1 MIADTPKID
10 LKVLAAPTVVPSGV
24 RSAASGTG
32 GASIQLE
39 RAIPVFHR
47 WIQERAL
54 DELMVD
60 VADYTHVPEGPG
72 VVLVCHDAIYA
83 LDGGGGELGLLYR
96 RRRET
101 HPSLGAIATLD
112 DRLVSVF
119 RRALAACVRLE
130 GERDLA
136 GLRFAGDR
144 FELAVNDRRVTRTEA
159 DELAAAL
166 DRVAGWLFP
175 GERAAIEI
183 TGGDGDRLAATLR
196 HEHARGVTELLARLE
211 VAATTAGAS

>member
-10 LKVLAAPTVVPSGV
+10 LKVMAATGRTVE
-24 RSAASGTG
+24 
-32 GASIQLE
+32 LE

-47 WIQERAL
+47 WIQEGAL

-60 VADYTHVPEGPG
+60 VADYTHVPDGPG

-83 LDGGGGELGLLYR
+83 LDSGGGELGLLYS

-101 HPSLGAIATLD
+101 HPSLGAITTLE

-130 GERDLA
+130 REPDLA
-136 GLRFAGDR
+136 GLRFPGDC
-144 FELAVNDRRVTRTEA
+144 FQLAVNDRRVSRAPA
-159 DELAAAL
+159 DELGSAL
-166 DRVAGWLFP
+166 ERVAGWLFP
-175 GERAAIEI
+175 GERPGIEV
-183 TGGDGDRLAATLR
+183 GGDDGDRLAATLR
-196 HEHARGVTELLARLE
+196 GGRAAGAAGLLARLE
-211 VAATTAGAS
+211 VGATTAGVS

>member
-10 LKVLAAPTVVPSGV
+10 LKVLAATA
-24 RSAASGTG
+24 SARVA
-32 GASIQLE
+32 LE

-60 VADYTHVPEGPG
+60 VADYSHVPDGPG
-72 VVLVCHDAIYA
+72 VVLVCHDAVYG
-83 LDGGGGELGLLYR
+83 LDSGGGELGLLYS

-101 HPSLGAIATLD
+101 HPSLGAITSLD

-130 GERDLA
+130 REPDLA
-136 GLRFAGDR
+136 GLRFPADR
-144 FELAVNDRRVTRTEA
+144 FELAVNDRRLSGSQA
-159 DELAAAL
+159 GELGAAL
-166 DRVAGWLFP
+166 ERVAEWLFP
-175 GERAAIEI
+175 GERPAIEV
-183 TGGDGDRLAATLR
+183 GAGDGDRLAATLR
-196 HEHARGVTELLARLE
+196 AARAPGAAAVLARLG
-211 VAATTAGAS
+211 VGATTAGVS

>member
-10 LKVLAAPTVVPSGV
+10 LKVMAA
-24 RSAASGTG
+24 TG
-32 GASIQLE
+32 RKVELE

-83 LDGGGGELGLLYR
+83 LDSGGAELGLLYS

-101 HPSLGAIATLD
+101 HSSLGAIATLE

-119 RRALAACVRLE
+119 RRALAACARLE
-130 GERDLA
+130 RESDLA
-136 GLRFAGDR
+136 GLRFPGDR
-144 FELAVNDRRVTRTEA
+144 FQLAVNDRRVSRA
-159 DELAAAL
+159 QAGELGMAL
-166 DRVAGWLFP
+166 ERVAGWLYR
-175 GERAAIEI
+175 GEQPAIEVSGSGE
-183 TGGDGDRLAATLR
+183 GGRLTATLR
-196 HEHARGVTELLARLE
+196 AGRAPGAAELLARLE
-211 VAATTAGAS
+211 VGATTAGVS